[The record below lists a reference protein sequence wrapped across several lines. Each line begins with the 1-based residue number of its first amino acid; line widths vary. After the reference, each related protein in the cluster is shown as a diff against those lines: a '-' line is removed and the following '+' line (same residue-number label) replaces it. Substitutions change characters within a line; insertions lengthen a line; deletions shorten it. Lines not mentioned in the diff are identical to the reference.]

1 MRCMADRSLR
11 PGRMDGDGDGRR
23 GGGEVG
29 GCRMQLHLDRSGNK
43 DGKRTRRPCTGGIDF
58 VD

>member
-1 MRCMADRSLR
+1 METET
-11 PGRMDGDGDGRR
+11 